1 MEFKKKNKWIILSIF
16 ASLIVLVGFISW
28 GIYLMD
34 KEDRYGDFYYLID
47 EVQNEDILVYSTYN
61 NKTEFE
67 NFGIVNRSFLNV
79 EIFDNQNTI
88 SKSAYDWYD
97 DNSIYSIK
105 LYRPKRLK
113 KNILNINEFEY
124 SDHFELIKQIN

>member
-1 MEFKKKNKWIILSIF
+1 
-16 ASLIVLVGFISW
+16 
-28 GIYLMD
+28 MD

-88 SKSAYDWYD
+88 SNSAYDWYD

-105 LYRPKRLK
+105 LYRPKRFK